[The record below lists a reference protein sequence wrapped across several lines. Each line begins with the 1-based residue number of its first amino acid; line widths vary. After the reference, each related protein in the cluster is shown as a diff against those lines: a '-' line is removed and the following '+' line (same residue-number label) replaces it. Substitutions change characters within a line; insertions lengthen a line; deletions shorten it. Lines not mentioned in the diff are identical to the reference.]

1 MVTLSLKPWA
11 MIRIRSSAL
20 QEESFCNS
28 SAAGLEH
35 YPVHRDVPDPFADLD
50 SFYII

>member
-1 MVTLSLKPWA
+1 MVTLSFKPWA
-11 MIRIRSSAL
+11 TIRIRSSSL

-35 YPVHRDVPDPFADLD
+35 YPVHRDVPEPFADFD
-50 SFYII
+50 SLYII